1 MTLYLGYSKVAGKLV
16 GVNYNKQPKILKQ
29 RLGGGNCFTNG
40 IWHDHN
46 FWTLGNFQDSA
57 AIFIAP
63 GSDIEEQIA
72 RVWRT
77 CLMNEKIGLHDNF
90 FDIGGNSL
98 LLLQVFKG
106 IQHLLPKD
114 FALIDLFRFPTIGS
128 LVRHLNA
135 KQNATISVPTIIA
148 DRTFVKKAAAAN
160 QASRQRA
167 AAGARQARRKTA

>member
-1 MTLYLGYSKVAGKLV
+1 MVPSILSVLDEMPLTTHGKIDR
-16 GVNYNKQPKILKQ
+16 VNLPVPAENAYESA
-29 RLGGGNCFTNG
+29 
-40 IWHDHN
+40 
-46 FWTLGNFQDSA
+46 QDSA
-57 AIFIAP
+57 AIFISP
-63 GSDIEEQIA
+63 GSDVEEQIA

-77 CLMNEKIGLHDNF
+77 CLMNEKIGLLDNF

-128 LVRHLNA
+128 LVRHLNT
-135 KQNATISVPTIIA
+135 KQSAIISEPSIIA
-148 DRTFVKKAAAAN
+148 DRTNVKKAAAAN

-167 AAGARQARRKTA
+167 AAGARPTRRKTA